1 MACLP
6 GGYSDEESD
15 NDFDDYD
22 DFSTDA
28 YTRNGRAPIEEV
40 NTEDFGTGPWNHPRS
55 LSPTTDQDIIT
66 ASKDVYSFLKLIQ
79 SNNVAGVRQCLSL
92 VQTLV
97 NQNYGSSSSF
107 TNAGGSRP
115 IFVAC
120 MEGLPEMVSL

>member
-6 GGYSDEESD
+6 GGYSDEDSD
-15 NDFDDYD
+15 NDYDYE
-22 DFSTDA
+22 DFSTDP
-28 YTRNGRAPIEEV
+28 YTRSGQAPVEEV
-40 NTEDFGTGPWNHPRS
+40 ITEGFGTGPWNHPRS
-55 LSPTTDQDIIT
+55 LSPTTDQDLIA

-79 SNNVAGVRQCLSL
+79 TNNVAGVRQCLSL

-97 NQNYGSSSSF
+97 NQNYGSSSAF

-120 MEGLPEMVSL
+120 AEGLPEMVSL